1 MFCPKCGKEIPEG
14 NRFCGSC
21 GAAAQPSTSSAPRKP
36 QKPPREKKKLPLKK
50 LLIPVLCLAVLAA
63 VIFAASALFG
73 RKTVYLVSRQV
84 TDNAALKQSIKT
96 EYDELGR
103 TVSVKNTYKYHSMS
117 EYDSTFQKEYTFD
130 KDGQVLSVEVRDG
143 GDAYE
148 LEYNYDKNG
157 VLESIECGRQEA
169 EVECDKDGRITEIS
183 WDDGGVEY
191 SYFKSGALEEIDLDY
206 DTVAYNYVYD
216 EDGHLLEQTNYV
228 LGEKQSVTRSVY
240 TKDGKLSVQESLS
253 YAEGKLISEI
263 VTTYYYDKSGLPERI
278 ELTVTMDGDD
288 ISLYLEAEDDGLLRE
303 FYVVDAEADKA
314 ILEDYGEDDLDDFLE
329 MIDEHLDGDPMMAM
343 EYDEQGNLLESRT
356 MVSPSET
363 TYEYVAVKVPR
374 GYRIPSQQ
382 DPLYFLPPIY

>member
-1 MFCPKCGKEIPEG
+1 
-14 NRFCGSC
+14 
-21 GAAAQPSTSSAPRKP
+21 
-36 QKPPREKKKLPLKK
+36 
-50 LLIPVLCLAVLAA
+50 
-63 VIFAASALFG
+63 
-73 RKTVYLVSRQV
+73 
-84 TDNAALKQSIKT
+84 
-96 EYDELGR
+96 
-103 TVSVKNTYKYHSMS
+103 
-117 EYDSTFQKEYTFD
+117 
-130 KDGQVLSVEVRDG
+130 
-143 GDAYE
+143 
-148 LEYNYDKNG
+148 
-157 VLESIECGRQEA
+157 
-169 EVECDKDGRITEIS
+169 VECDKDGRITEIS